1 VLCHEGNPWVKDC
14 MEVVYKN
21 QNVFNDISGLVLGY
35 FSEKFERF
43 IKTEIEEM
51 ITYAGD
57 PKYLLCGTEWPIS
70 NMKSYLKFMDQLDLP
85 DEKKELILWENAAEL
100 FKIDVSKL

>member
-1 VLCHEGNPWVKDC
+1 

-21 QNVFNDISGLVLGY
+21 ENVHADISGLVLGD
-35 FSEKFERF
+35 FSDKFERYM
-43 IKTEIEEM
+43 KTEIEEM

-57 PKYLLCGTEWPIS
+57 PKYLLYGTDWPIS
-70 NMKSYLKFMDQLDLP
+70 NMKSYLKFMNQLELP
-85 DEKKELILWENAAEL
+85 QEKKELILWKNAAEL